1 MLKRVKSMRD
11 NTKEGC
17 FGSVPYS
24 FATSAMRSRSEVSFC
39 LSLLTK
45 KGAWKNRKEC
55 ITCFLG
61 DLPVLHPFRCKTGA
75 GPIVYNIVFDVI
87 H

>member
-24 FATSAMRSRSEVSFC
+24 FSTSAMRSRSEVSFC
-39 LSLLTK
+39 VSLLKK
-45 KGAWKNRKEC
+45 KGAWKKTEKNVLRAFWAIFLYYILFDVRQEQGHMC
-55 ITCFLG
+55 ITSFSM
-61 DLPVLHPFRCKTGA
+61 
-75 GPIVYNIVFDVI
+75 
-87 H
+87 